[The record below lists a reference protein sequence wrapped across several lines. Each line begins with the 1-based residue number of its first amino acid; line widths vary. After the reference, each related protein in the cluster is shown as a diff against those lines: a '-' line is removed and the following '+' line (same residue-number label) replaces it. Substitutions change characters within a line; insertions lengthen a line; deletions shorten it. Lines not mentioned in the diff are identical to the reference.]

1 MSVNVKYPAL
11 NAKMKCMYSNNL
23 SKEEFEELLRQSNL
37 KEAISFIKS
46 KFPFLENLNE
56 KMHRK
61 ELEQELNN
69 LFIYDILKIFK
80 YLNKNEIEILM
91 QFLSKYEL
99 NCVKNVFRNVTTN
112 RDSREYLKN
121 IDNWTTK
128 MFKNIDGINE
138 ITEETAFLELI
149 KSEDYYK
156 VFAEYEEIIEN
167 APLEEIEVKLDKF
180 YFEKIYKLAKKY
192 NKNLLY
198 LIGTEI
204 DLLNVIWIYR
214 SKKYFKYSENE
225 IKEILIPIN
234 YKLSKKNIDDLINS
248 EDFIDMKAVLNETKY
263 RKVFSDENRIEYDK
277 NKYLYDINIKLF
289 KTKLFDICTVFC
301 NINLLDIEI
310 KNIINIVEGIRYK
323 LDKSEIQKKIIV

>member
-1 MSVNVKYPAL
+1 MIVNVKYPAL

-23 SKEEFEELLRQSNL
+23 SKEEFEELIRQNNL

-112 RDSREYLKN
+112 RDSKEYLKN
-121 IDNWTTK
+121 IDNWTQK
-128 MFKNIDGINE
+128 MFKNINGINE

-156 VFAEYEEIIEN
+156 VFEEYEEIIEN

-180 YFEKIYKLAKKY
+180 YFEKTYCLAKKY

-204 DLLNVIWIYR
+204 DLLNIIWIYR
-214 SKKYFKYSENE
+214 AKKYFKYSINE

-234 YKLSKKNIDDLINS
+234 YKLSKRNLEDLLNCT
-248 EDFIDMKAVLNETKY
+248 DFSDMKSVLSETKY
-263 RKVFSDENRIEYDK
+263 RKVFSSESRIEYDK
-277 NKYLYDINIKLF
+277 NKYLYNINIKLF

-310 KNIINIVEGIRYK
+310 KNIINIIEGIRYK

>member
-23 SKEEFEELLRQSNL
+23 SREEFEELLRQSNL

-156 VFAEYEEIIEN
+156 VFEEYEEIIEN

-277 NKYLYDINIKLF
+277 NKYLYNINIKLF

>member
-23 SKEEFEELLRQSNL
+23 SREEFEELLRQSNL

-99 NCVKNVFRNVTTN
+99 NCVKNVFRNVITN

-121 IDNWTTK
+121 IDNWTQK
-128 MFKNIDGINE
+128 MFQNIDGINE

-156 VFAEYEEIIEN
+156 VFEEYEEIIEN

>member
-23 SKEEFEELLRQSNL
+23 SREEFEELLRQSNL

-156 VFAEYEEIIEN
+156 VFEEYEEIIEN

-277 NKYLYDINIKLF
+277 NKYLYDTNIKLF

>member
-1 MSVNVKYPAL
+1 MIVNVKYPAL

-23 SKEEFEELLRQSNL
+23 SKEEFEELIRQNNL

-112 RDSREYLKN
+112 RDSKEYLKN
-121 IDNWTTK
+121 IDNWTQK
-128 MFKNIDGINE
+128 MFKNINGINE

-156 VFAEYEEIIEN
+156 VFEEYEEIIEN

>member
-23 SKEEFEELLRQSNL
+23 SKEEFEKLLRQSNL

-80 YLNKNEIEILM
+80 YLNKNEIKILM

-99 NCVKNVFRNVTTN
+99 NCVKNVFRNFTTN

-121 IDNWTTK
+121 IDNWTAK

-138 ITEETAFLELI
+138 ITEETEFLELI

-180 YFEKIYKLAKKY
+180 YFEKIFNLSKKY

-204 DLLNVIWIYR
+204 DLLNIIWIYR
-214 SKKYFKYSENE
+214 AKKYFKYSENE

-234 YKLSKKNIDDLINS
+234 YKISKKVLEDLLNS
-248 EDFIDMKAVLNETKY
+248 EDFNDMKIVLNETKY
-263 RKVFSDENRIEYDK
+263 RKVFSDESKIEYDK

-289 KTKLFDICTVFC
+289 RTKLFDICTVFC

-310 KNIINIVEGIRYK
+310 KNIINIIEGIRYK

>member
-23 SKEEFEELLRQSNL
+23 SKEELEELLRQSNL
-37 KEAISFIKS
+37 KEAINFIKS

-80 YLNKNEIEILM
+80 YLNKSEIEILM

-112 RDSREYLKN
+112 RNSREYLKN
-121 IDNWTTK
+121 IDNWTNK

-138 ITEETAFLELI
+138 ITEETEFLELI

-156 VFAEYEEIIEN
+156 IFEEYEEIIEN

-180 YFEKIYKLAKKY
+180 YFEKIYNLAKKY

-204 DLLNVIWIYR
+204 DLLNIIWIYR
-214 SKKYFKYSENE
+214 AKKYFKYSKNE

-234 YKLSKKNIDDLINS
+234 YKLSKKILEDLLNA
-248 EDFIDMKAVLNETKY
+248 EDFSDMKAVLSETKY
-263 RKVFSDENRIEYDK
+263 RKVFSSESKIEHDK
-277 NKYLYDINIKLF
+277 NKYLYNINIKLF

-310 KNIINIVEGIRYK
+310 KNIINIIEGIRYK

>member
-37 KEAISFIKS
+37 KEAISLIKS

-128 MFKNIDGINE
+128 MFKNIDGING

>member
-1 MSVNVKYPAL
+1 MIVNVKYPAL

-23 SKEEFEELLRQSNL
+23 SKEEFEELIRQSNL
-37 KEAISFIKS
+37 KEAINFIKS

-99 NCVKNVFRNVTTN
+99 NCVKNVFRNVITN

-121 IDNWTTK
+121 IDNWTQK
-128 MFKNIDGINE
+128 MFQNIDGINE
-138 ITEETAFLELI
+138 ITEETEFLKLI

-156 VFAEYEEIIEN
+156 VFEEYEEIIEN

-180 YFEKIYKLAKKY
+180 YFEKIYCLAKKH

-204 DLLNVIWIYR
+204 DLLNIIWIYR
-214 SKKYFKYSENE
+214 AKKYFKYSINE

-234 YKLSKKNIDDLINS
+234 YKLSKQNIENLLNC
-248 EDFIDMKAVLNETKY
+248 EDFSDMKAVLSETKY
-263 RKVFSDENRIEYDK
+263 RKVFSSESKIEHDK
-277 NKYLYDINIKLF
+277 NKYLYNINIKLF

-310 KNIINIVEGIRYK
+310 KNIINIIEGIRYK

>member
-23 SKEEFEELLRQSNL
+23 SREEFEELLRQSNL

-156 VFAEYEEIIEN
+156 VFEEYEEIIEN

>member
-37 KEAISFIKS
+37 KEAISLIKS

-128 MFKNIDGINE
+128 MFKNIDGING

-248 EDFIDMKAVLNETKY
+248 EDFIDMKAGLNETKY

>member
-80 YLNKNEIEILM
+80 YLNKNEIKILM

-121 IDNWTTK
+121 IDNWTAK

-138 ITEETAFLELI
+138 ITEETEFLELI

-180 YFEKIYKLAKKY
+180 YFEKIFNLSKKY

-204 DLLNVIWIYR
+204 DLLNIIWIYR
-214 SKKYFKYSENE
+214 AKKYFKYSENE

-234 YKLSKKNIDDLINS
+234 YKISKKVLEDLLNS
-248 EDFIDMKAVLNETKY
+248 EDFNDMKIVLNETKY
-263 RKVFSDENRIEYDK
+263 RKVFSDESKIEYDK

-289 KTKLFDICTVFC
+289 RTKLFDICTVFC

-310 KNIINIVEGIRYK
+310 KNIINIIEGIRYK

>member
-80 YLNKNEIEILM
+80 YLNKNEIKILM

-99 NCVKNVFRNVTTN
+99 NCVKNVFRNFTTN

-121 IDNWTTK
+121 IDNWTAK

-138 ITEETAFLELI
+138 ITEETEFLELI

-180 YFEKIYKLAKKY
+180 YFEKIFNLSKKY

-204 DLLNVIWIYR
+204 DLLNIIWIYR
-214 SKKYFKYSENE
+214 AKKYFKYSENE

-234 YKLSKKNIDDLINS
+234 YKISKKVLEDLLNS
-248 EDFIDMKAVLNETKY
+248 EDFNDMKIVLNETKY
-263 RKVFSDENRIEYDK
+263 RKVFSDESKIEYDK

-289 KTKLFDICTVFC
+289 RTKLFDICTVFC

-310 KNIINIVEGIRYK
+310 KNIINIIEGIRYK

>member
-23 SKEEFEELLRQSNL
+23 SREEFEELLRQSNL

-138 ITEETAFLELI
+138 ITEETEFLKLI

-156 VFAEYEEIIEN
+156 VFEEYEEIIEN

>member
-156 VFAEYEEIIEN
+156 VFEEYEEIIEN

>member
-23 SKEEFEELLRQSNL
+23 SREEFEELLRQSNL

>member
-23 SKEEFEELLRQSNL
+23 SKEELEELLRQSNL
-37 KEAISFIKS
+37 KEAINFIKS

-80 YLNKNEIEILM
+80 YLNKSEIEILM

-112 RDSREYLKN
+112 RNSREYLKN
-121 IDNWTTK
+121 IDNWTNK

-138 ITEETAFLELI
+138 ITEETEFLELI

-156 VFAEYEEIIEN
+156 IFEEYEEIIEN

-180 YFEKIYKLAKKY
+180 YFEKIYNLAKKY

-204 DLLNVIWIYR
+204 DLLNIIWIYR
-214 SKKYFKYSENE
+214 AKKYFKYSKNE

-234 YKLSKKNIDDLINS
+234 YKLSKKILEDLLNA
-248 EDFIDMKAVLNETKY
+248 EDFNDMKTVLNETKY
-263 RKVFSDENRIEYDK
+263 RKVFSDENKIEYDK

-289 KTKLFDICTVFC
+289 RTKLFDICTVFC

-310 KNIINIVEGIRYK
+310 KNIINIIEGIRYK

>member
-37 KEAISFIKS
+37 KEAISLIKS

>member
-37 KEAISFIKS
+37 KEAISLIKS

-248 EDFIDMKAVLNETKY
+248 EDFIDMKAGLNETKY

>member
-23 SKEEFEELLRQSNL
+23 SREEFEELLRQSNL

-128 MFKNIDGINE
+128 MFKNIDGING